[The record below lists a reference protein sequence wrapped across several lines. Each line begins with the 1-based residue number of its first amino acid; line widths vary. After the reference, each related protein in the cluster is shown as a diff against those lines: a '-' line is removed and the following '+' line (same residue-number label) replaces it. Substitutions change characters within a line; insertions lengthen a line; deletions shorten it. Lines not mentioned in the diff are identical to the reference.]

1 MELHIE
7 DNAIW
12 KKRTRVP
19 QIRRFVIAKNNEKT
33 GIITSNHDG
42 ILRTYFWN
50 PITGQLDD
58 KPCLEEDYYG
68 VLTPDGRYVH
78 YFKDTKGNQQG
89 HRWRMNVE
97 TGEHE
102 DLTPDFPNYFGY
114 TTTFSNDSKKF
125 AFIASSPGFSNIYL
139 LDFDD
144 AGKLLDRKIL
154 LETKESIMMPRFSPD
169 GKLLAFASTENGDRD
184 TSAVLLFDA
193 DTGKVAK
200 KYCAG
205 KGSYS
210 YPRMFVPNTDKM
222 IVAIEKDSDM
232 KYYLWNYKTDELVM
246 LDIEGEGFVD
256 VSDITKDG
264 KRVLVNRESKAWQH
278 FSVLNLDDKS
288 QLELDKIEGMA
299 HPFQISN
306 NEIFILNTC
315 SSYKSRILAFDIET
329 GKLKR
334 TALELPGSIEA
345 KKEEEVCFVGALGD
359 KVFGWLKKP
368 EGKGPFPTIIEV
380 PGGPFNYAY
389 NTYESDVYLEHGFAR
404 LYFSYHGCGSF
415 GLDFQ
420 KSIIGRIG
428 ELELEDMVA
437 ARNWL
442 VEQGIA
448 IPDQIF
454 LMGGSYGGYLT
465 LWGMVRRPDLW
476 RAGLARTPI
485 ADWAA
490 DWEDTNGELR
500 KMQTMMFGCTP
511 SENPELWAKSSPITY
526 VENMKAPLQII
537 AGIND
542 TRCPKR
548 QTEEFIAKAKELGKD
563 VEEYWFDEGHGSNV
577 VDEQIHQIELR
588 LKFLKKVLE
597 E

>member
-1 MELHIE
+1 MDLHIK
-7 DNAIW
+7 DNELW
-12 KKRTRVP
+12 KKRMRAP
-19 QIRRFVIAKNNEKT
+19 QIRRFVIAKNDPKT

-97 TGEHE
+97 TGEYE
-102 DLTPDFPNYFGY
+102 DLTPDLPNYFGFR
-114 TTTFSNDSKKF
+114 TTFSDDSKKLV
-125 AFIASSPGFSNIYL
+125 FIASFAEFANIFL
-139 LDFDD
+139 LDFDND
-144 AGKLLDRKIL
+144 GKLLGRKTL
-154 LETKESIMMPRFSPD
+154 LETKESIMMPRLSPE
-169 GKLLAFASTENGDRD
+169 GKLLACASTENGDRD
-184 TSAVLLFDA
+184 TSAVLLLDA

-205 KGSYS
+205 KGSHS

-222 IVAIEKDSDM
+222 IVAIENASDM
-232 KYYLWNYKTDELVM
+232 KNYLWNYKTDQIDLIG
-246 LDIEGEGFVD
+246 IEGTGFVD
-256 VSDITKDG
+256 VCDIDDSG
-264 KRVLVNRESKAWQH
+264 KRILINMESKAWQH
-278 FSVLNLDDKS
+278 FSVFNIEDNS
-288 QLELDKIEGMA
+288 HVELDKIEGMA

-306 NEIFILNTC
+306 DEIFILNTC
-315 SSYKSRILAFDIET
+315 SSYRSKILAFDIET

-334 TALELPGSIEA
+334 SALELPGSIEA
-345 KKEEEVCFVGALGD
+345 KKVEEVCFVGALGD

-368 EGKGPFPTIIEV
+368 EGKGPFPTIIEM
-380 PGGPFNYAY
+380 PGGPFCYAY
-389 NTYESDVYLEHGFAR
+389 NTYEPDVYLEHGFAR

-415 GLDFQ
+415 GLEFQ

-428 ELELEDMVA
+428 ELELEDMIA

-454 LMGGSYGGYLT
+454 LMGGSYGGFLT
-465 LWGMVRRPDLW
+465 LWGMVRKPDFW

-485 ADWAA
+485 ANWAA
-490 DWEDTNGELR
+490 DWEDTNGELK

-511 SENPELWAKSSPITY
+511 LENPELWARSSPINY
-526 VENMKAPLQII
+526 VQNLKSPLQII

-548 QTEEFIAKAKELGKD
+548 QTEEFIAKAKGLGKD
-563 VEEYWFDEGHGSNV
+563 VEAYWFDEGHGSNV
-577 VDEQIHQIELR
+577 VDEQIHQVELR
-588 LKFLKKVLE
+588 LKFLKRVLE
-597 E
+597 K